1 MALTLPNSNAGQP
14 DQQFRG
20 NFEHSK
26 DDMDCVLLFDGSSF
40 RLEALAGR
48 INSVRSVH
56 DSVLFLHLTRR
67 WMAVVSMSMMQ
78 SVRG

>member
-26 DDMDCVLLFDGSSF
+26 DEMDCVLLFDGSSF

-48 INSVRSVH
+48 VNGVRSVGAYGCC
-56 DSVLFLHLTRR
+56 V
-67 WMAVVSMSMMQ
+67 
-78 SVRG
+78 